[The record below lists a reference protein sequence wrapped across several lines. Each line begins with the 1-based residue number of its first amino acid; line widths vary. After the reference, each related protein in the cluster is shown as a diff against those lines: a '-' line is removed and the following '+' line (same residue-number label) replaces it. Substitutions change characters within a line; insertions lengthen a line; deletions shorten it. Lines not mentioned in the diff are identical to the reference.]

1 MGKERVKL
9 LLGLLGWFGIVWGI
23 IFLIVVGG
31 SHFITVNDQDSL
43 FGLPV
48 FNVKDYKSVF
58 LFGAPSVISLFI
70 YGIFRK
76 RVFSSK

>member
-23 IFLIVVGG
+23 IFLIVVGV
-31 SHFITVNDQDSL
+31 SHFIAVTDQDSL

-58 LFGAPSVISLFI
+58 LFGAPSVISLFV
-70 YGIFRK
+70 YGVFRK